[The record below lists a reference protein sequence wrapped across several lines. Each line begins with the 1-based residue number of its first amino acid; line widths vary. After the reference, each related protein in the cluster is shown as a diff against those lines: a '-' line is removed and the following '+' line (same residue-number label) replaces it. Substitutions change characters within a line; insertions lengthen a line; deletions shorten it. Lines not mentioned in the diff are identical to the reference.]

1 MCQLWGGSKTK
12 HERVFRPFCEDTR
25 TTQGEA
31 RVFGSRALG
40 NYKNGSD
47 IDLAILG
54 KRVHET
60 TARRIPLLLN
70 QELFI
75 PYRVDVVCY
84 ELCEN
89 ESLRSHI
96 AAYGRK
102 FEP

>member
-1 MCQLWGGSKTK
+1 MNESFGLSAKTLDLLK
-12 HERVFRPFCEDTR
+12 SAFERFPEIE
-25 TTQGEA
+25 EA

-40 NYKNGSD
+40 NYKKGSD

-54 KRVHET
+54 RRVNET
-60 TARRIPLLLN
+60 TVRRISLLLN
-70 QELFI
+70 QELPI
-75 PYRVDVVCY
+75 PYHVDVVCY

-89 ESLRSHI
+89 EALRSHI